1 MIRRSRAQSSSLFLM
16 ELILAILFFSITSAV
31 CVQFFVKS
39 HLLSQES
46 KVLSQAVN
54 ECSNIAEAYDTSE
67 SIGDALSLLKNRY
80 PDISAEPAASGQD
93 TAAAVIYYDDTFS
106 PCGEDNAVYAL
117 KADFTQD
124 DSMMTAH
131 IEMTDDDSVIYE
143 LNTKHHIARRTDY
156 EER

>member
-16 ELILAILFFSITSAV
+16 ELILSILFFSVTSAV

-46 KVLSQAVN
+46 KILSRAVN
-54 ECSNIAEAYDTSE
+54 ECSNIAEINDASDSAE
-67 SIGDALSLLKNRY
+67 NALSLLDDSY
-80 PDISAEPAASGQD
+80 PGASARQNAESS
-93 TAAAVIYYDDTFS
+93 AVIYYDEAFS
-106 PCGEDNAVYAL
+106 PCTKAKAFYIL
-117 KADFTQD
+117 TADFTKE
-124 DSMMTAH
+124 DSMLIAD
-131 IEMTDDDSVIYE
+131 IKVTDPKASVIYE

>member
-46 KVLSQAVN
+46 KILSQAVN
-54 ECSNIAEAYDTSE
+54 ECCNIAEIYDTSDSIEDAFSSLKANYPGILAE
-67 SIGDALSLLKNRY
+67 SAFTD
-80 PDISAEPAASGQD
+80 
-93 TAAAVIYYDDTFS
+93 AVIYYDDAFS
-106 PCGEDNAVYAL
+106 PCKKDTAAYSLTAAPAQEDFMLTAGIRVTD
-117 KADFTQD
+117 ADG
-124 DSMMTAH
+124 
-131 IEMTDDDSVIYE
+131 SVIYE